1 MLLIPAIDLKD
12 GKCVRLRQGEMRQV
26 TWYSDDPV
34 GMAEQWQNLGA
45 RYLHIV
51 DLDGAVEGTP
61 KHLPQIEAIAKKL
74 TIPIQVGGGIRN
86 METVQAYRSIGVDRV
101 VVGTAALQDSQF
113 LASVAQQF
121 PQKILV
127 GIDVKQGLVAVHG
140 WTTVSTLTPLQV
152 FDSIKDLPLGGIVYT
167 DISRDG
173 MLNGPNISALR
184 EAAETSPVPV
194 IASGGVTALDD
205 IRAIQEIGGNISG
218 VIIGKALYEGTLD
231 LKSALALVHSAGEAG
246 AVC

>member
-12 GKCVRLRQGEMRQV
+12 GKCVRLRQGEMSQV
-26 TWYSDDPV
+26 TRYSDDPV

-86 METVQAYRSIGVDRV
+86 AATVQAYRAIGVDRV
-101 VVGTAALQDSQF
+101 VVGTAALQDSKF
-113 LASVAQQF
+113 LASIAQQF

-140 WTTVSTLTPLQV
+140 WTTVSTLTPRQV
-152 FDSIKDLPLGGIVYT
+152 FEAIKELPLGGIVYT

-184 EAAETSPVPV
+184 EAARTSPVPV

-218 VIIGKALYEGTLD
+218 DIIGKALYEGTVD
-231 LKSALALVHSAGEAG
+231 LKAALALVHSAGEAG

>member
-12 GKCVRLRQGEMRQV
+12 GKCVRLRQGEMSQV
-26 TWYSDDPV
+26 TRYSDDPV
-34 GMAEQWQNLGA
+34 GMAEHWQNFGA
-45 RYLHIV
+45 QYLHIV
-51 DLDGAVEGTP
+51 DLDGAVEGIP

-86 METVQAYRSIGVDRV
+86 VATVQAYRSSGVDRV
-101 VVGTAALQDSQF
+101 VVGTAALHDAKF
-113 LASVAQQF
+113 LANIAQQY

-127 GIDVKQGLVAVHG
+127 GIDVKQGLVAVNG
-140 WTTVSTLTPLQV
+140 WKTVSTVTPQQV
-152 FDSIKDLPLGGIVYT
+152 FDSMKDLPLGGIVFT

-194 IASGGVTALDD
+194 IASGGVTALED
-205 IRAIQEIGGNISG
+205 IRAIQEIGENISG
-218 VIIGKALYEGTLD
+218 VIIGKALYEGALD
-231 LKSALALVHSAGEAG
+231 LKAALAMVHPTGEARSS
-246 AVC
+246 C

>member
-231 LKSALALVHSAGEAG
+231 LKAALALVHSAGEAG

>member
-1 MLLIPAIDLKD
+1 
-12 GKCVRLRQGEMRQV
+12 
-26 TWYSDDPV
+26 
-34 GMAEQWQNLGA
+34 
-45 RYLHIV
+45 
-51 DLDGAVEGTP
+51 
-61 KHLPQIEAIAKKL
+61 
-74 TIPIQVGGGIRN
+74 
-86 METVQAYRSIGVDRV
+86 
-101 VVGTAALQDSQF
+101 VGTAALQDSQF
-113 LASVAQQF
+113 LSSVAQQF

-231 LKSALALVHSAGEAG
+231 LKAALALVHSAGEAG

>member
-12 GKCVRLRQGEMRQV
+12 GKCVRLRQGEMSQV
-26 TWYSDDPV
+26 TRYSDDPV

-61 KHLPQIEAIAKKL
+61 KHLPQIEAIAQKL
-74 TIPIQVGGGIRN
+74 TIPIQVGGGIRSVA
-86 METVQAYRSIGVDRV
+86 TVQAYRSIGVDRV
-101 VVGTAALQDSQF
+101 VVGTAALHDSKF
-113 LASVAQQF
+113 LASIAQQF

-140 WTTVSTLTPLQV
+140 WTTVSTLTPQQV
-152 FDSIKDLPLGGIVYT
+152 FDSIKELPLGGIVYT

-231 LKSALALVHSAGEAG
+231 LKAALALVHSAGEAG

>member
-1 MLLIPAIDLKD
+1 MS
-12 GKCVRLRQGEMRQV
+12 QV
-26 TWYSDDPV
+26 TRYSDDPV

-86 METVQAYRSIGVDRV
+86 VATVQAYRSIGVDRV
-101 VVGTAALQDSQF
+101 VVGTAALHDSKF
-113 LASVAQQF
+113 LASIAQQF

-140 WTTVSTLTPLQV
+140 WTTVSTLTPQQV
-152 FDSIKDLPLGGIVYT
+152 FDSIKELPLGGIVYT

-173 MLNGPNISALR
+173 MLSGPNIPALR

-194 IASGGVTALDD
+194 IASGGVTTLDD

-231 LKSALALVHSAGEAG
+231 LKAALALVHSAGEAG

>member
-12 GKCVRLRQGEMRQV
+12 GKCVRLRQGEMSQV
-26 TWYSDDPV
+26 TRYSDDPV

-74 TIPIQVGGGIRN
+74 TIPIQVGGGIRSVA
-86 METVQAYRSIGVDRV
+86 TVQAYRSIGVDRV
-101 VVGTAALQDSQF
+101 VVGTAALQDSKF
-113 LASVAQQF
+113 LASIAQQF

-140 WTTVSTLTPLQV
+140 WTTVSTLTPRQV
-152 FDSIKDLPLGGIVYT
+152 FEAIKELPLGGIVYT

-205 IRAIQEIGGNISG
+205 IRAIQEIGNNISG
-218 VIIGKALYEGTLD
+218 VIVGKALYEGTLD
-231 LKSALALVHSAGEAG
+231 LKAALALVHSAGEAG
-246 AVC
+246 AGC

>member
-12 GKCVRLRQGEMRQV
+12 GKCVRLRQGEMSQV
-26 TWYSDDPV
+26 TRYSDNPV
-34 GMAEQWQNLGA
+34 GMAEHWQNLGA
-45 RYLHIV
+45 QYLHIV

-61 KHLPQIEAIAKKL
+61 KHLPQIEAMAKTL

-86 METVQAYRSIGVDRV
+86 AATVQAYRSIGVDRV

-127 GIDVKQGLVAVHG
+127 GIDVKQGLIAVHG
-140 WTTVSTLTPLQV
+140 WTTVSTLTPQQI

-184 EAAETSPVPV
+184 EAAKTSPVPV

-205 IRAIQEIGGNISG
+205 IRAIQKIGENISG
-218 VIIGKALYEGTLD
+218 VIIGKALYEGALD
-231 LKSALALVHSAGEAG
+231 LKAALALVHSAGEAG

>member
-12 GKCVRLRQGEMRQV
+12 GKCVRLRQGEMSQV
-26 TWYSDDPV
+26 TRYSDDPV
-34 GMAEQWQNLGA
+34 GMAEQWQNIGA

-86 METVQAYRSIGVDRV
+86 AATVQAYRAIGVDRV
-101 VVGTAALQDSQF
+101 VVGTAALQDSKF
-113 LASVAQQF
+113 LASIAQQF

-140 WTTVSTLTPLQV
+140 WTTVSTLTPRQV
-152 FDSIKDLPLGGIVYT
+152 FEAIKELPLGGIVYT

-205 IRAIQEIGGNISG
+205 IRAIQEIGSNISG
-218 VIIGKALYEGTLD
+218 VIVGKALYEGTLD
-231 LKSALALVHSAGEAG
+231 LKAALALVHSVGEAG

>member
-12 GKCVRLRQGEMRQV
+12 GKCVRLRQGEMSQV
-26 TWYSDDPV
+26 TRYSDDPV

-74 TIPIQVGGGIRN
+74 TIPMQVGGGIRN
-86 METVQAYRSIGVDRV
+86 AATVQAYRAIGVDRV
-101 VVGTAALQDSQF
+101 VVGTAALQDSKF
-113 LASVAQQF
+113 LASIAQQF

-140 WTTVSTLTPLQV
+140 WTTVSTLTPRQV
-152 FDSIKDLPLGGIVYT
+152 FEAIKELPLGGIVYT

-205 IRAIQEIGGNISG
+205 IRAIQEIGNNISG
-218 VIIGKALYEGTLD
+218 VIVGKALYEGTLD
-231 LKSALALVHSAGEAG
+231 LKAALALVHSAGEAG

>member
-12 GKCVRLRQGEMRQV
+12 GKCVRLRQGEMSQV
-26 TWYSDDPV
+26 TRYSDDPV

-86 METVQAYRSIGVDRV
+86 AATVQAYRAIGVDRV
-101 VVGTAALQDSQF
+101 VVGTAALQDSKF
-113 LASVAQQF
+113 LASIAQQF

-140 WTTVSTLTPLQV
+140 WTTVSTLTPRQV
-152 FDSIKDLPLGGIVYT
+152 FEAIKELPLGGIVYT

-205 IRAIQEIGGNISG
+205 IRAIQEIGNNISG
-218 VIIGKALYEGTLD
+218 VIVGKALYEGTLD
-231 LKSALALVHSAGEAG
+231 LKAALALVHSAGEAG

>member
-1 MLLIPAIDLKD
+1 
-12 GKCVRLRQGEMRQV
+12 
-26 TWYSDDPV
+26 
-34 GMAEQWQNLGA
+34 
-45 RYLHIV
+45 V

-86 METVQAYRSIGVDRV
+86 VETVQAYRSIGVDRV
-101 VVGTAALQDSQF
+101 VVGTAALQDPKF
-113 LASVAQQF
+113 LASIAQEF

-127 GIDVKQGLVAVHG
+127 GIDVKKGLVAVHG
-140 WTTVSTLTPLQV
+140 WTTVSTLTPRQV
-152 FDSIKDLPLGGIVYT
+152 FDSIKEIPLGGIVYT

-205 IRAIQEIGGNISG
+205 IRAIQAISDNISG
-218 VIIGKALYEGTLD
+218 IIIGKALYEGTLD
-231 LKSALALVHSAGEAG
+231 LKAALALVHSAGEAG

>member
-12 GKCVRLRQGEMRQV
+12 GKCVRLRQGEMSQV
-26 TWYSDDPV
+26 TRYSDDPV
-34 GMAEQWQNLGA
+34 GMAEQWQNIGA

-86 METVQAYRSIGVDRV
+86 AATVQAYRAIGVDRV
-101 VVGTAALQDSQF
+101 VVGTAALQDSKF
-113 LASVAQQF
+113 LASIAQQF

-140 WTTVSTLTPLQV
+140 WTTVSTLTPRQV
-152 FDSIKDLPLGGIVYT
+152 FEAIKELPLGGIVYT

-218 VIIGKALYEGTLD
+218 VIVGKALYEGTLD
-231 LKSALALVHSAGEAG
+231 LKAALALVHSAGEAG

>member
-12 GKCVRLRQGEMRQV
+12 GKCVRLRQGEMSQV
-26 TWYSDDPV
+26 TQYSDDPV
-34 GMAEQWQNLGA
+34 GMAEHWQNLGA
-45 RYLHIV
+45 QYLHIV

-61 KHLPQIEAIAKKL
+61 KHLAQVEAIAKKL
-74 TIPIQVGGGIRN
+74 TIPIQVGGGIRKI
-86 METVQAYRSIGVDRV
+86 ETVQAYRSSGVDRV
-101 VVGTAALQDSQF
+101 VVGTAALHDPEF
-113 LASVAQQF
+113 LTLVAQQF

-140 WTTVSTLTPLQV
+140 WTAVSTLTPQQV
-152 FDSIKDLPLGGIVYT
+152 FDSLKELPLGGIVFT

-194 IASGGVTALDD
+194 IASGGVTTLQD
-205 IRAIQEIGGNISG
+205 IQAIRDIEDNISG

-231 LKSALALVHSAGEAG
+231 LKSALALVHATGEIQPS
-246 AVC
+246 C

>member
-12 GKCVRLRQGEMRQV
+12 GKCVRLRQGEMSQV
-26 TWYSDDPV
+26 TRYSDDPV
-34 GMAEQWQNLGA
+34 GMAEQWQNIGA

-74 TIPIQVGGGIRN
+74 TIPIQVGGGIRSV
-86 METVQAYRSIGVDRV
+86 ETVQAYRAIGVDRV
-101 VVGTAALQDSQF
+101 VVGTAALQDSKF
-113 LASVAQQF
+113 LASIAQQF

-140 WTTVSTLTPLQV
+140 WTTVSTLTPRQV
-152 FDSIKDLPLGGIVYT
+152 FEAIKELPLGGIVYT

-205 IRAIQEIGGNISG
+205 IRAIQEIGNNISG
-218 VIIGKALYEGTLD
+218 VIVGKALYEGTLD
-231 LKSALALVHSAGEAG
+231 LKAALALVHSAGEAG

>member
-1 MLLIPAIDLKD
+1 MS
-12 GKCVRLRQGEMRQV
+12 QV
-26 TWYSDDPV
+26 TRYSDDPV

-86 METVQAYRSIGVDRV
+86 VATVQAYRSIGVDRV
-101 VVGTAALQDSQF
+101 VVGTAALHDSKF
-113 LASVAQQF
+113 LASIAQQF

-140 WTTVSTLTPLQV
+140 WTTVSTLTPQQV
-152 FDSIKDLPLGGIVYT
+152 FDSIKELPLGGIVYT

-194 IASGGVTALDD
+194 IASGGVTTLDD

-231 LKSALALVHSAGEAG
+231 LKAALALGHSAGEAE
-246 AVC
+246 AAC

>member
-12 GKCVRLRQGEMRQV
+12 GKCVRLRQGEMSQV
-26 TWYSDDPV
+26 THYSDDPV
-34 GMAEQWQNLGA
+34 GMAEHWQNLGA
-45 RYLHIV
+45 PYLHIV

-61 KHLPQIEAIAKKL
+61 KHLAQIEAIAKKL
-74 TIPIQVGGGIRN
+74 TIPIQVGGGIRKI
-86 METVQAYRSIGVDRV
+86 ETVHAYRSSGVDRV
-101 VVGTAALQDSQF
+101 VVGTAALHDPEF
-113 LASVAQQF
+113 LTLIAQQF

-140 WTTVSTLTPLQV
+140 WTTVSTLTPQQV
-152 FDSIKDLPLGGIVYT
+152 FDSLKELPLGGIVFT

-184 EAAETSPVPV
+184 EAAKTSPVPV
-194 IASGGVTALDD
+194 IASGGVTTLED
-205 IRAIQEIGGNISG
+205 IQAIQEIEGNISG

-231 LKSALALVHSAGEAG
+231 LKGALALVHATGETQSL
-246 AVC
+246 C

>member
-12 GKCVRLRQGEMRQV
+12 GKCVRLRQGEMSQV
-26 TWYSDDPV
+26 TRYSDDPV
-34 GMAEQWQNLGA
+34 GMAEQWQNIGA

-86 METVQAYRSIGVDRV
+86 AATVQAYRAIGVDRV
-101 VVGTAALQDSQF
+101 VVGTAALQDSKF
-113 LASVAQQF
+113 LASIAQQF

-127 GIDVKQGLVAVHG
+127 GIDVKQGMVAVHG
-140 WTTVSTLTPLQV
+140 WTTVSTLTPRQV
-152 FDSIKDLPLGGIVYT
+152 FEAIKELPLGGIVYT

-205 IRAIQEIGGNISG
+205 IRAIQEIGNNISG
-218 VIIGKALYEGTLD
+218 VIVGKALYEGTLD
-231 LKSALALVHSAGEAG
+231 LKAALALVHSAGEAG

>member
-12 GKCVRLRQGEMRQV
+12 GKCVRLRQGEMSQV
-26 TWYSDDPV
+26 TRYSDDPV

-51 DLDGAVEGTP
+51 DLDGAVEGRP

-86 METVQAYRSIGVDRV
+86 VATVQAYRAIGVDRV
-101 VVGTAALQDSQF
+101 VVGTAGLQDSQF
-113 LASVAQQF
+113 LASIAQQF

-140 WTTVSTLTPLQV
+140 WTTVSTLTPRQV
-152 FDSIKDLPLGGIVYT
+152 FDSIKELPLGGIVYT

-173 MLNGPNISALR
+173 MLNGPNVSALR
-184 EAAETSPVPV
+184 EAAESSPVPV

-205 IRAIQEIGGNISG
+205 IRAIQEVGGNISG

-231 LKSALALVHSAGEAG
+231 LKAALALVHSAGEAG

>member
-12 GKCVRLRQGEMRQV
+12 GKCVRLRQGEMSQV
-26 TWYSDDPV
+26 TRYSDDPV
-34 GMAEQWQNLGA
+34 GMAEQWQNIGA

-86 METVQAYRSIGVDRV
+86 AATVQAYRAIGVDRV
-101 VVGTAALQDSQF
+101 VVGTAALQDSKF
-113 LASVAQQF
+113 LASIAQQF

-140 WTTVSTLTPLQV
+140 WTTVSTLTPRQV
-152 FDSIKDLPLGGIVYT
+152 FEAIKELPLGGIVYT

-194 IASGGVTALDD
+194 IASGCVTALDD
-205 IRAIQEIGGNISG
+205 IRAIQEIGNNISG
-218 VIIGKALYEGTLD
+218 VIVGKALYEGTLD
-231 LKSALALVHSAGEAG
+231 LKAALALVHSAGEAG

>member
-12 GKCVRLRQGEMRQV
+12 GKCVRLRQGEMSQV
-26 TWYSDDPV
+26 TRYSDDPV
-34 GMAEQWQNLGA
+34 GMAEHWQNLGA

-86 METVQAYRSIGVDRV
+86 AATVQAYRTIGVDRV

-113 LASVAQQF
+113 LASIAQQF

-140 WTTVSTLTPLQV
+140 WTTVSTLTPRQV
-152 FDSIKDLPLGGIVYT
+152 FDAIKELPLGGIIYT

-194 IASGGVTALDD
+194 IASGGVTTLDD

-231 LKSALALVHSAGEAG
+231 LKAALALVHLAGEAG